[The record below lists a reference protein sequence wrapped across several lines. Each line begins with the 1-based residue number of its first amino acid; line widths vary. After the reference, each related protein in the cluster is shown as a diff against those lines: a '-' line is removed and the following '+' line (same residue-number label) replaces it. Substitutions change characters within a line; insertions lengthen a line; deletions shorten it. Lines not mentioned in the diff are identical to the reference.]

1 MAETDSRNVYQR
13 LVAVRRQV
21 SGLAKDGTS
30 QQKFK
35 YVSSN
40 NVLGTIRPLLD
51 AEGLALEVRV
61 LGHTLHSKWSGQSD
75 QKEHLTELSVEF
87 VWVNMD
93 SPEQRIVCPW
103 YGQGLDT
110 GEKGV
115 GKALTYAE
123 KYFLLKQFSIP
134 TDEDDP
140 DSGAGSNGHQQRA
153 SQPAQSA
160 PAAAPTPR
168 PANDGLKLLR
178 NSLNTIGITSDEDL
192 QYCRAQAQLT
202 AVKWAD
208 MTQDQL
214 NAIYDQAVVLADWR
228 AREQAAEAA
237 NAAIAEPTADELAEV
252 TA

>member
-1 MAETDSRNVYQR
+1 METDSRNVWQR

-21 SGLAKDGTS
+21 GGIGKDGNNS
-30 QQKFK
+30 AQKFK
-35 YVSSN
+35 FVSSN
-40 NVLGTIRPLLD
+40 NVLSTLRPLLD
-51 AEGLALEVRV
+51 AEGLALEQRV
-61 LGHTLHSKWSGQSD
+61 LDHVLHSKWSGPSD
-75 QKEHLTELSVEF
+75 QKEHLTELTVEF

-93 SPEQRIVCPW
+93 NPTERIVCPW

-160 PAAAPTPR
+160 PATR
-168 PANDGLKLLR
+168 PAAETPLDLFKRSWQSIG
-178 NSLNTIGITSDEDL
+178 LNTGDDL
-192 QYCRAQAQLT
+192 THCKAQAGL
-202 AVKWAD
+202 ADVKLSA
-208 MTQDQL
+208 MTTDQL
-214 NAIYDQAVVLADWR
+214 RALYDQGVELADWMSR
-228 AREQAAEAA
+228 SQAAEAA
-237 NAAIAEPTADELAEV
+237 NAAIPEPTADELAEV
-252 TA
+252 SA

>member
-61 LGHTLHSKWSGQSD
+61 LDHTLHSKWSGQSD
-75 QKEHLTELSVEF
+75 QKEHLTELTVEF

-140 DSGAGSNGHQQRA
+140 DSGSGSNGHQQRQA
-153 SQPAQSA
+153 PPQAQAPQPAADTPLDMLRKSL
-160 PAAAPTPR
+160 AA
-168 PANDGLKLLR
+168 
-178 NSLNTIGITSDEDL
+178 IGITDKDDL
-192 QYCRAQAQLT
+192 TYCRAQAKL
-202 AVKWAD
+202 ADVKWAA

-214 NAIYDQAVVLADWR
+214 NAVYDQAVALADWR
-228 AREQAAEAA
+228 AKEAA
-237 NAAIAEPTADELAEV
+237 AVAASEAIAEPSAEELAEV